1 MAEGEEV
8 DEEALDRGMEGEE
21 VEVDTEIATM
31 TGSIIDLAAIREAG
45 VRLRDE
51 QARRGE
57 VRGTQVAAGV
67 QHPDEIAVHRE
78 VVAEVVVGG
87 AEATRAT
94 AVEHVAEA
102 TAETEDVADVE
113 VEVTVG
119 EGRIELNM
127 GRTLRVL
134 GQHRD

>member
-1 MAEGEEV
+1 MVEVEEV

-21 VEVDTEIATM
+21 VEVDTEIVTI

-67 QHPDEIAVHRE
+67 QQPDEIAVHRE